1 MTSPSFAQRNV
12 LAESGAVPTAK
23 AAISPA
29 ASNRLRMAEISLSD
43 VLGAEARAA
52 VDDSPIARVGRGG
65 FGVSATAAISAECR
79 GAGNEQFEG
88 NAERAACGCRRRKVP
103 MPVFAGIG
111 ASSR

>member
-23 AAISPA
+23 AAIRAA
-29 ASNRLRMAEISLSD
+29 ASNRLRMAEIFLSD

-65 FGVSATAAISAECR
+65 LGISATAAISAECR
-79 GAGNEQFEG
+79 GAGNEQVEG
-88 NAERAACGCRRRKVP
+88 NAGGAACGCRRPQVP
-103 MPVFAGIG
+103 MPLFAGG
-111 ASSR
+111 CASGR

>member
-23 AAISPA
+23 AAIRAA
-29 ASNRLRMAEISLSD
+29 ASNRLRMAEIFLSD

-52 VDDSPIARVGRGG
+52 VDDSPIPRVGRGG
-65 FGVSATAAISAECR
+65 LGINATAAISAECR

-88 NAERAACGCRRRKVP
+88 KAERAACRCRRRKGP
-103 MPVFAGIG
+103 KPVIARLR
-111 ASSR
+111 ASRR

>member
-23 AAISPA
+23 AAIRAA
-29 ASNRLRMAEISLSD
+29 ASNRLRMAEIFLSD

-65 FGVSATAAISAECR
+65 LGISATGVISAEGR

-88 NAERAACGCRRRKVP
+88 NGERAGCGCRRRKVP
-103 MPVFAGIG
+103 MPVFAGVG
-111 ASSR
+111 GSSR